1 MSRRIILALVAVAA
15 LGAAALAP
23 TPASAYRHGAHS
35 ASRGPSGHSAYAR
48 APRLNRAPAMVY
60 RAPANRGPVMMNR
73 GPHMATGYHHHRDH
87 YWWRHHHRPYWVSP
101 TGSGSQTET
110 ASTTRPAYAA
120 TSQPAAAAPA
130 ANACPCLK
138 KTYLADERAKFQD
151 VCTGEEAEEDE
162 NASTTADANASD
174 DCACVRKTYLA
185 DGRAK
190 FSDTCTG
197 EVAEVPAAET
207 GTTETS
213 EQQ

>member
-1 MSRRIILALVAVAA
+1 
-15 LGAAALAP
+15 
-23 TPASAYRHGAHS
+23 
-35 ASRGPSGHSAYAR
+35 
-48 APRLNRAPAMVY
+48 MVY
-60 RAPANRGPVMMNR
+60 RAPANRAPVMVNR
-73 GPHMATGYHHHRDH
+73 GPHMGTGYHHHRDH
-87 YWWRHHHRPYWVSP
+87 NWWRHHHRPYWVSP
-101 TGSGSQTET
+101 TGSGSESET

-120 TSQPAAAAPA
+120 TSRPGAAAPA

-151 VCTGEEAEEDE
+151 ICTGEEAEEDE

-174 DCACVRKTYLA
+174 DCACVTKTYLA